1 MLACGERRRNDRL
14 ADRTQLGRNFACK
27 IPVLLKGELDEL
39 GRLYRRAA
47 DHDPESEVDFECD
60 NHGAPPLLCVP
71 KPDSVI
77 FSKLRSPTA
86 NSSRYFRQLTN
97 AGVWER
103 NARVARNAVPKS

>member
-1 MLACGERRRNDRL
+1 MNSAAFIAAQPIMIQRAKLISNATIT
-14 ADRTQLGRNFACK
+14 A
-27 IPVLLKGELDEL
+27 LLPFYVSLE
-39 GRLYRRAA
+39 
-47 DHDPESEVDFECD
+47 
-60 NHGAPPLLCVP
+60 
-71 KPDSVI
+71 PDSVI